1 MRNRAADVAHARERP
16 PRGSAS
22 SHMESAYR
30 AATAQ
35 RLGYTPGRSLLELLH
50 HPVPPAFAAGEV
62 AEHFQRRMIRTDG
75 RNRTGQK
82 RFESFEIEA
91 PGEMEIVQ
99 FTADGNKRFVL
110 LLFLSRHFLKH
121 HSKNRFNHIVA
132 LWVPVRKPVLE
143 AAAIPHPGLWGG
155 AKQQHRKELGG
166 VARSEQVRM
175 AIWAVW
181 QGCWGRDRDTDSC
194 GGQ

>member
-132 LWVPVRKPVLE
+132 LWVLVRKPVLE
-143 AAAIPHPGLWGG
+143 AVCSKGFAKVLDCFFSRQKGDWHCATT
-155 AKQQHRKELGG
+155 AKQSPVLPLRFWAGGIDRK
-166 VARSEQVRM
+166 S
-175 AIWAVW
+175 
-181 QGCWGRDRDTDSC
+181 
-194 GGQ
+194 

>member
-62 AEHFQRRMIRTDG
+62 AEHFQRRMVRTDG

-82 RFESFEIEA
+82 RFESFEIEV

-132 LWVPVRKPVLE
+132 LWVLVRKPVLE
-143 AAAIPHPGLWGG
+143 ARPRSGMQQRFRKSTRLLLLAPEGRLAWRDHREAIS
-155 AKQQHRKELGG
+155 
-166 VARSEQVRM
+166 RSEEH
-175 AIWAVW
+175 
-181 QGCWGRDRDTDSC
+181 
-194 GGQ
+194 